1 MLVFKERGKLEYPE
15 KNLSE
20 QRREPT
26 TNSTHIWRQ
35 CQDSNPGHIGRRP
48 VLSPLRHPCFHPC
61 PLRFGKCTQSPLP
74 RRRSERNKFKKTIT
88 ISSFLYHDGR
98 GIKFCDLGFGKPNT
112 VGKMGIEHTCPKYTN
127 CLKDTDITLLNFL
140 LYFLGLMQNTLVLYL
155 QV

>member
-1 MLVFKERGKLEYPE
+1 MA
-15 KNLSE
+15 
-20 QRREPT
+20 
-26 TNSTHIWRQ
+26 STPGFE
-35 CQDSNPGHIGRRP
+35 PGHFGGRR
-48 VLSPLRHPCFHPC
+48 LSSPLRHPCFHPC
-61 PLRFGKCTQSPLP
+61 PLRFGKCTQSLLP

-88 ISSFLYHDGR
+88 ISSFLYYDGR
-98 GIKFCDLGFGKPNT
+98 GIKFCDLGLGNPNT